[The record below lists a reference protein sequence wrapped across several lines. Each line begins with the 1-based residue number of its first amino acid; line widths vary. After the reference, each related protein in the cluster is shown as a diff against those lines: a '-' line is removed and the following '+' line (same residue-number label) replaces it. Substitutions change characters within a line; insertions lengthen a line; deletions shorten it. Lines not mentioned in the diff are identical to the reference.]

1 MKKQKNKPATSGKK
15 IEKVNPSLQFIILCD
30 GVSMPDQ
37 RGKVSFI
44 GVFDKFLRP
53 GTIPHFAIVLG
64 WKNGK
69 GDHKFKMRLLDPD
82 LKQLLETPDMELHLK
97 HETESARAD
106 LNIDGMNFSKPGVY
120 WVEVVLNDETIQS
133 LPLPVEAGIN

>member
-1 MKKQKNKPATSGKK
+1 MKKQKDK
-15 IEKVNPSLQFIILCD
+15 IDTNQVKPSLQFIIPCD
-30 GVSMPDQ
+30 GVSAPDP

-53 GTIPHFAIVLG
+53 GIIPHFTIAVG

-69 GDHKFKMRLLDPD
+69 GDYKFKLRLLDLE

-97 HETESARAD
+97 HETDSARVD
-106 LNIDGMNFSKPGVY
+106 LNIEGMNFAKPGVY
-120 WVEVVLNDETIQS
+120 WIEILLDNETVQS
-133 LPLPVEAGIN
+133 LPLPVEANS